1 MTPEKLKEGIF
12 NINTRRFG
20 TVAEVMVRRLV
31 KLGKSKNQFHDL
43 YDDIKNHRVEV
54 KFSTVRKMNDRAI
67 TEDSVLEC
75 IKDELSSI
83 RQVNYSNWINFKFD
97 CNIQQIKRDQFEVL
111 YYGLFFNDAVVI
123 FRIPSNEIKPNKDG
137 GQISYSDKQHKG
149 NEGEGQFH
157 VNEKTLQI
165 HIDNYLYKLLSYDE
179 LYSLLE

>member
-1 MTPEKLKEGIF
+1 MSPEKLKEGIF

-43 YDDIKNHRVEV
+43 YDDLKNHRVEV
-54 KFSTVRKMNDRAI
+54 KFSTVRKKNNRVI
-67 TEDSVLEC
+67 TEDSVLQC
-75 IKDELSSI
+75 INDEISTI
-83 RQVNYSNWINFKFD
+83 RQVNYLEWASYEFD

-111 YYGLFFNDAVVI
+111 YYGLFFNDSVVI
-123 FRIPSNEIKPNKDG
+123 FRIQSNEIKPNADG
-137 GQISYSDKQHKG
+137 GKISYSDKQHKG

-157 VNEKTLQI
+157 INEKTLQI
-165 HIDNYLYKLLSYDE
+165 HIDNYLYKILSYEE